1 MKQNTEKEREYEQL
15 NAEYWRIEPKPKE
28 ACTAYHRAW
37 DYYDGINQ
45 CRTQYEY
52 DWRLDRALAHMH
64 TAVTIAKETTHDDDS
79 E

>member
-1 MKQNTEKEREYEQL
+1 VKQNTEKEREYEQL
-15 NAEYWRIEPKPKE
+15 DAEYWRIKPNRKE
-28 ACTAYHRAW
+28 AYTAYDRAW

-52 DWRLDRALAHMH
+52 DWRLERALAHMH